1 LLVSS
6 ILLRSTGIAL
16 AGGLLGWLFISQ
28 HRKRTNTAVRH
39 AFFLTIVILGVAT
52 EASWIFWANHHPV
65 TEWPVHGFQES
76 YLAQLRLKN
85 GNNPELGMATW
96 QDVLKRPLENED
108 DMATAMGALFS
119 HKDTAPAWYSPATV
133 IPLALLLLGLGI
145 SFFRSGGDITEWYF
159 LAYQV
164 IYLFWPWNYEWRFQ
178 IPVAPLAAL
187 YMWRGLRLLWYWA
200 KMSPRLTYAVSTAMA
215 VSGTLATALWG
226 MHTRHPSG
234 LLCLV
239 LWLLAGILFMT
250 FLRPDA
256 VRKASFSQYRYPE
269 SAKLART
276 SVVRLACMIALTC
289 MVATGVWA
297 QVREGIDNLHRVPE
311 MDANIE
317 AAQWVRAHSAPDA
330 VVMARWESMV
340 YHYSGRRVI
349 WFPASTDPSLL
360 MAGIRRFHIS
370 LIVLTEGDSDGSYWT
385 PSDRRCFG
393 TLLRTYPEMFHQVHR
408 GGHEQIYEY
417 DGSIPQYD
425 PSTTVS
431 RGSF

>member
-1 LLVSS
+1 
-6 ILLRSTGIAL
+6 
-16 AGGLLGWLFISQ
+16 
-28 HRKRTNTAVRH
+28 
-39 AFFLTIVILGVAT
+39 
-52 EASWIFWANHHPV
+52 
-65 TEWPVHGFQES
+65 
-76 YLAQLRLKN
+76 
-85 GNNPELGMATW
+85 
-96 QDVLKRPLENED
+96 
-108 DMATAMGALFS
+108 
-119 HKDTAPAWYSPATV
+119 
-133 IPLALLLLGLGI
+133 
-145 SFFRSGGDITEWYF
+145 
-159 LAYQV
+159 
-164 IYLFWPWNYEWRFQ
+164 
-178 IPVAPLAAL
+178 
-187 YMWRGLRLLWYWA
+187 
-200 KMSPRLTYAVSTAMA
+200 
-215 VSGTLATALWG
+215 
-226 MHTRHPSG
+226 
-234 LLCLV
+234 
-239 LWLLAGILFMT
+239 
-250 FLRPDA
+250 
-256 VRKASFSQYRYPE
+256 
-269 SAKLART
+269 
-276 SVVRLACMIALTC
+276 